1 MSVFSLQ
8 GHRAE
13 LYAARVAKCLAA
25 LEGREKVNVDDLKKA
40 VKYSSEN
47 ITSMIFY
54 LKLCACTSGFG
65 FFWIFSLEHMCYSNF
80 STLMSGGLKT
90 LFLSVCLFSLGNDIT

>member
-1 MSVFSLQ
+1 MVFYQLQ

-40 VKYSSEN
+40 VKYILLN
-47 ITSMIFY
+47 CNAHALLPI
-54 LKLCACTSGFG
+54 GFAHP
-65 FFWIFSLEHMCYSNF
+65 FE
-80 STLMSGGLKT
+80 
-90 LFLSVCLFSLGNDIT
+90 D

>member
-1 MSVFSLQ
+1 MWTAISYLFYGYYILQ

-40 VKYSSEN
+40 VSV
-47 ITSMIFY
+47 
-54 LKLCACTSGFG
+54 L
-65 FFWIFSLEHMCYSNF
+65 
-80 STLMSGGLKT
+80 LKT
-90 LFLSVCLFSLGNDIT
+90 QLT

>member
-1 MSVFSLQ
+1 MWTVISYLLNGYYILQ

-40 VKYSSEN
+40 VSV
-47 ITSMIFY
+47 
-54 LKLCACTSGFG
+54 L
-65 FFWIFSLEHMCYSNF
+65 
-80 STLMSGGLKT
+80 LKT
-90 LFLSVCLFSLGNDIT
+90 Q